1 MTEEGIVSNKLLET
15 YVNILTNTQCH
26 AQRLMNSRLKSPRF
40 PDDAKEFVVESLPDG
55 INDHMLC
62 TTGTRDLKS
71 AKGTYSVS
79 PNKEKNSL
87 KFKS

>member
-15 YVNILTNTQCH
+15 YVNILTNTQC
-26 AQRLMNSRLKSPRF
+26 QRLMNSRLKSPRF
-40 PDDAKEFVVESLPDG
+40 PDDAKEFVVESLPGG

-62 TTGTRDLKS
+62 TTGIRDLKA